1 MMTPDYA
8 SPEQV
13 KGESAGVASDIYSL
27 GAILFELL
35 CGARPHRLESY
46 STAEVYRAI
55 CESEPRAPSAAAT
68 DPHQQREL
76 RGDLDTL
83 VLHAM
88 AKDPAARYLSAD
100 AFSAESSAFWTD
112 AL

>member
-1 MMTPDYA
+1 MSGSGDPKLLDFGIARLIEEDTARAGAHTMTVAAMMTPDYA

-46 STAEVYRAI
+46 STAEIYQAI
-55 CESEPRAPSAAAT
+55 CEREPRAPSAAAT
-68 DPHQQREL
+68 DPPR
-76 RGDLDTL
+76 
-83 VLHAM
+83 
-88 AKDPAARYLSAD
+88 PA
-100 AFSAESSAFWTD
+100 
-112 AL
+112 